1 MIKTNVSVSIK
12 GIVIPKFSKA
22 QLDKDI
28 YLYSIMFWGCIAD
41 VSNITCKI
49 LDGTSEFIAKRKN
62 RALPEY
68 VQLGLNQEVQIV
80 LPAPVFGIL
89 HV

>member
-28 YLYSIMFWGCIAD
+28 YLYSIMF
-41 VSNITCKI
+41 
-49 LDGTSEFIAKRKN
+49 
-62 RALPEY
+62 
-68 VQLGLNQEVQIV
+68 
-80 LPAPVFGIL
+80 
-89 HV
+89 